1 MEQEEKKAFIL
12 LKSLIFHYHGLDE
25 DEEKMLNATANE
37 LDAHTELAWANEFI
51 AEDFLS
57 AFERSREYLNKVIGQ
72 LEEDRKINYLFTVW
86 EDNNKKGFLT
96 EMETTAMLNL
106 AKDWGIHQELMNK
119 VREV

>member
-1 MEQEEKKAFIL
+1 MQKEEKKAFIL

-25 DEEKMLNATANE
+25 DEEKILNATADE
-37 LDAHTELAWANEFI
+37 LDAHTELEWANEFI

-57 AFERSREYLNKVIGQ
+57 AFDRSREYLNKVIGE
-72 LEEDRKINYLFTVW
+72 LEDQRKIDYLFTVW
-86 EDNNKKGFLT
+86 EDNNKKGYLT